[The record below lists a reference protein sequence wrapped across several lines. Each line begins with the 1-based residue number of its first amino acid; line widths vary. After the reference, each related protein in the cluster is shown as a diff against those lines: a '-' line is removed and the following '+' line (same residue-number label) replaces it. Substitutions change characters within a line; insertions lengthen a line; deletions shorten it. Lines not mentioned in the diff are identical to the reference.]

1 MANPQRGEVEL
12 VIGERTLTLCLTL
25 GALAEIEALC
35 PPGETLGAG
44 RLLQLV
50 AVLAR
55 GGGETISLDELK
67 AAPIDIGAA
76 AAAVADCLS
85 LGSAP

>member
-35 PPGETLGAG
+35 PLGEPLGAG

-50 AVLAR
+50 EVLAR
-55 GGGETISLDELK
+55 GGGETVSLADLK
-67 AAPIDIGAA
+67 AAPINIVAA

-85 LGSAP
+85 FGSAP

>member
-1 MANPQRGEVEL
+1 MANRQRGEVEL

-44 RLLQLV
+44 RLLLIV
-50 AVLAR
+50 EVLAR
-55 GGGETISLDELK
+55 GGGEVISLDELK
-67 AAPIDIGAA
+67 AAPIDIGDA
-76 AAAVADCLS
+76 AAAVADCLD

>member
-1 MANPQRGEVEL
+1 MANRQRGEVDL

-35 PPGETLGAG
+35 PTGEVLGAG

-50 AVLAR
+50 DVLAR
-55 GGGETISLDELK
+55 GGGEVISLDELK
-67 AAPIDIGAA
+67 AAPIDIGDA

-85 LGSAP
+85 LGNVP